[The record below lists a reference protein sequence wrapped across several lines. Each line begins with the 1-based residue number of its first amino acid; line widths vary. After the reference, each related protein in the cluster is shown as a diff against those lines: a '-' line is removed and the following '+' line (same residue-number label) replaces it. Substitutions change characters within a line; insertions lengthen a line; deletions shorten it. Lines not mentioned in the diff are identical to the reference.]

1 MQLCQINP
9 PVSTKYGLSAREDNE
24 ITWMDVIENFNVIY
38 ISIHSTC
45 CWLTQCSILTYWKA
59 HVVSHQGKVVNQS
72 LDCPKAPKCWESNY
86 RWRETYLLCSS
97 TLIRLVFSLLLC
109 TFVLLKHYF
118 HLHSRCK
125 QSEVVFAI
133 QSTRRVMMT
142 YVLPLLRANPA
153 GPSRFK
159 DQHTSIFYSA
169 VEKLRS
175 TKKPY
180 LYQQMTEKIGKLV
193 IVVSAKLSLKL
204 CTIYSRFTASLF

>member
-59 HVVSHQGKVVNQS
+59 HAVSHQGKVVNQS

-86 RWRETYLLCSS
+86 HWRETYLLCSS
-97 TLIRLVFSLLLC
+97 TLIRLAFSLLLC

-142 YVLPLLRANPA
+142 YCCHCYERTLRAP
-153 GPSRFK
+153 PDSR
-159 DQHTSIFYSA
+159 TSTHQYFIVRWKNY
-169 VEKLRS
+169 VQQRS
-175 TKKPY
+175 R
-180 LYQQMTEKIGKLV
+180 
-193 IVVSAKLSLKL
+193 
-204 CTIYSRFTASLF
+204 IYINKWQRK